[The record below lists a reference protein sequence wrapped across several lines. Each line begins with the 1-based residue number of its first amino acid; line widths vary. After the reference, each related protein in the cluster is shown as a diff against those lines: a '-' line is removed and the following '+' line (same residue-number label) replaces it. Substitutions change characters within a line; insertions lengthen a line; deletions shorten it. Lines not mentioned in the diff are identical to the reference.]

1 MGGFDLA
8 IKAKESFPLKF
19 EQKCEGVEVIKEG
32 RVAQIK
38 KTVYAKAL

>member
-1 MGGFDLA
+1 ML
-8 IKAKESFPLKF
+8 F

-38 KTVYAKAL
+38 KRVYAKAL